1 MQLSDWKAKGKYFSH
16 QGQDIFYVQEGHNP
30 QQPNK
35 PHLLLIH
42 GFPTSSWDWYKL
54 WHTLTEK
61 FVVTAPDMIGF
72 GYSAK
77 PYKYAYSIHDQA
89 RLHENLMASL
99 GIDQCH
105 ILSHDYGDTVAQEML
120 AAFLERHKNAQ
131 AGLNIQSLCLLNGGL
146 FPETHQPRL
155 IQKMLISPLGVWVA
169 KLMNKKRFSEKFSE
183 VFGAQTQPNAQEL
196 DDFWELI
203 SLNNGHRLGHKLI
216 RYMSERKIYRER
228 WVGAL
233 NNDLV
238 PLRVINGPADPI
250 SGKHMVARYKEIVTD
265 PDVVMLADG
274 IGHYPQV
281 EDPEGVLKA
290 FLDFVQQG

>member
-1 MQLSDWKAKGKYFSH
+1 MQLSDWKTKGKYFSH
-16 QGQDIFYVQEGHNP
+16 QGQDIFYVQEGHDP
-30 QQPNK
+30 QQPHK
-35 PHLLLIH
+35 SHLLLIH

-54 WHTLTEK
+54 WHTLTQK

-89 RLHENLMASL
+89 RLHENLMANL
-99 GIDQCH
+99 GIEKCH

-120 AAFLERHKNAQ
+120 AAFLDRHKNNQ
-131 AGLNIQSLCLLNGGL
+131 TGLNIQSLCLLNGGL

-233 NNDLV
+233 NNDVV
-238 PLRVINGPADPI
+238 PLRVINGPADPV
-250 SGKHMVARYKEIVTD
+250 SGKHMVARYKEIIAN
-265 PDVVMLADG
+265 PDAVILADG

-290 FLDFVQQG
+290 FLDFVEQG